1 MPIGHESTA
10 EMTTLPFVAA
20 CIFAYNEEARIA
32 AALDALDACGEEAA
46 IRAYVLIN
54 GCTDG
59 TEAAVRA
66 FRPRRIAVVPVVIKR
81 GDKANAW
88 NHYTH
93 EVAPPDAAIHLFTD
107 GDMLVARG
115 SVAAFLAAFAAH
127 PEANGCAGL
136 PVSGRSRDGFRRKL
150 IERREMAGNL
160 YALRGACVAMFRER
174 GVRLPFGMFGEDG
187 LVTALVKYDL
197 DLRGEQKPQRV
208 TAAEGAGFGY
218 VPLSLLNPADWRTY
232 RNRRMRY
239 AVRRQQALMLYD
251 LLRAGGPSAMP
262 AHVVDLYRQRGEALR
277 LRWRGLDTYFD
288 WIAIRRIRRDM
299 EADDSVKQEA
309 RAHLYS

>member
-1 MPIGHESTA
+1 MATGA
-10 EMTTLPFVAA
+10 FVSA
-20 CIFAYNEEARIA
+20 CIFAYNEEAGIA
-32 AALDALDACGEEAA
+32 AALDALDACGDEAR
-46 IRAYVLIN
+46 IRAHVLIN

-59 TEAAVRA
+59 TERAARA
-66 FRPRRIAVVPVVIKR
+66 YVPRRIEVVPVLIQR

-88 NHYTH
+88 NHYVH
-93 EVAPPDAAIHLFTD
+93 EVAPLDAAMHLFTD
-107 GDMLVARG
+107 GDMLVSKG

-136 PVSGRSRDGFRRKL
+136 PVSGRSRDGFRDKL
-150 IERREMAGNL
+150 VRGREMAGNL
-160 YALRGACVAMFRER
+160 YALRGSCVALFRER

-197 DLRGEQKPQRV
+197 DMRGEQRPERV
-208 TAAEGAGFGY
+208 IAAEGAGFGY
-218 VPLSLLNPADWRTY
+218 VPLSLLKPADWRTY
-232 RNRRMRY
+232 RNRKMRY

-251 LLRAGGPSAMP
+251 VLRAGGPAAMP
-262 AHVVDLYRQRGEALR
+262 AHVVDLYRARGAGLR

-288 WIAIRRIRRDM
+288 RIAINRIRRDM